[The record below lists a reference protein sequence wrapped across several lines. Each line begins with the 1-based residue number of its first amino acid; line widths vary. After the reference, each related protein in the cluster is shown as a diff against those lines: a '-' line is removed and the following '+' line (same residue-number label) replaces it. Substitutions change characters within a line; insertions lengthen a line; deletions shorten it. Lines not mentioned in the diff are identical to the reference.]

1 MEISRAQECLSIF
14 DKMNEKTNSRQQRES
29 GGKVQN
35 IVSRRSRIYVE
46 EEQIE
51 LKNPGPHSESRTTSG
66 DEMDMESLKTGD
78 CASQKTSEAVVFR
91 PVAVDLGM
99 DISNLFPSRIE
110 DRDQQGM

>member
-1 MEISRAQECLSIF
+1 
-14 DKMNEKTNSRQQRES
+14 MNEKNNSRQQREG

-35 IVSRRSRIYVE
+35 IVSRRTRIYVE

-51 LKNPGPHSESRTTSG
+51 MKNPGPNSESRTSSG
-66 DEMDMESLKTGD
+66 DEMDMESLKGGA
-78 CASQKTSEAVVFR
+78 CASQTTSEAIVFR

-99 DISNLFPSRIE
+99 DIGNLFPSRIE